1 MFQTTRWV
9 RLGLVLVVLIGLT
22 GCLRGSKKNSF
33 VDEDLM
39 AEDAGADLGAPGG
52 CGGCYAPSACDEAK
66 GYCVNPGN
74 ACPTTL
80 GPVGRI
86 HELAIPGDAELSAQ
100 LCQDFDG
107 NSYGDNSLRN
117 LAEALNT
124 SMAPSF
130 QTNAVNAMVFEFALV
145 QNLQEEPDFP
155 LHLLFGTWDG
165 SSLKIDPN
173 AYGQGGVPQ
182 VRFPQTSI
190 ADWQLEG
197 LSDNVMLNVPL
208 MGVPVSLKLS
218 HASVSVTLDPESSLE
233 GGIQA
238 GEGVL
243 RGIAS
248 KPVFLQ
254 ALADL
259 KCGGQDATPPAST
272 PAECCTELS
281 DECTGITTPAAG
293 SCDALAEAARPE
305 YCKSLLL
312 AAGLT
317 DLFDLHAHED
327 GTFSKKNPYLEGDTA
342 AICFTFKLKPVAS
355 VVAPDPATCPAK

>member
-1 MFQTTRWV
+1 MFQTMRWV
-9 RLGLVLVVLIGLT
+9 CVGLVLVLLVGLT
-22 GCLRGSKKNSF
+22 GCLRGSKKNSSI
-33 VDEDLM
+33 DEDL
-39 AEDAGADLGAPGG
+39 ATDEAGADLGGPGG
-52 CGGCYAPSACDEAK
+52 CGGCYAPSVCDESK

-80 GPVGRI
+80 GPVGRVS
-86 HELAIPGDAELSAQ
+86 ELSIPGDAELSAQ

-130 QTNAVNAMVFEFALV
+130 QTNAVNAVVFEFAQV
-145 QNLQEEPDFP
+145 QNLQDEPDFP

-190 ADWQLEG
+190 SGWQLEG
-197 LSDNVMLNVPL
+197 QSDNVVLGVPL
-208 MGVPVSLKLS
+208 MGVPVSLQLS
-218 HASVSVTLDPESSLE
+218 HASVSVALAPGSSRE
-233 GGIQA
+233 GGILA
-238 GEGVL
+238 DEGVL

-259 KCGGQDATPPAST
+259 KCGGHDATPPAST
-272 PAECCTELS
+272 PAQCCTQLS
-281 DECTGITTPAAG
+281 DDCTGITAPSAG
-293 SCDALAEAARPE
+293 SCDALAEAARPD

-327 GTFSKKNPYLEGDTA
+327 GTFSQKNAYLEGDAA

-355 VVAPDPATCPAK
+355 VLPPDPAACPAK